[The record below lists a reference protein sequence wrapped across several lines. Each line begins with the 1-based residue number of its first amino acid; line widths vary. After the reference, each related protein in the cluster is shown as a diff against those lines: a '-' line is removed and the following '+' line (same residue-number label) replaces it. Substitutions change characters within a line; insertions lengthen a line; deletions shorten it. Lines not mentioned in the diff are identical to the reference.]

1 MNDIWT
7 RIPQPIDSDA
17 DRRAQAL
24 CGVPRHRPAPAHD
37 GGAGMKEL
45 DTAALGLRLRRR
57 REELGLTLAQ
67 LSKRS
72 DTGTSTIHIIEHGR
86 AAPRLDTLLR
96 LSAALDMPISR
107 ILEEN
112 GGENHDREDLQQ

>member
-1 MNDIWT
+1 MT
-7 RIPQPIDSDA
+7 
-17 DRRAQAL
+17 
-24 CGVPRHRPAPAHD
+24 
-37 GGAGMKEL
+37 EL

-72 DTGTSTIHIIEHGR
+72 DTGASTIHIIEHGR

-107 ILEEN
+107 ILEEI
-112 GGENHDREDLQQ
+112 GGEHHDREDIQ